1 MDPLFAPPAEA
12 WHPVSVK
19 LRTLHRLMLVVWT
32 VVPAVVAIA
41 VVALVLQWWWLVAL
55 LAAVA
60 VAVIV
65 WGWFWAA
72 RNQAAWGFA
81 ENAEDLWIRHGVA
94 WRQIVAVPYGR
105 VQYVDVTAGP
115 LERSYGIAKVSLHTA
130 SSQTSAVIPGIPAD
144 EAARLRDRLTELGKT
159 RGSGI

>member
-1 MDPLFAPPAEA
+1 MDPLFAPPAET

-19 LRTLHRLMLVVWT
+19 LRTLHRLVLVLWT
-32 VVPAVVAIA
+32 VVPAVV
-41 VVALVLQWWWLVAL
+41 VCVALALLLQWWWPVA
-55 LAAVA
+55 AVAGVA
-60 VAVIV
+60 VAVLV

-94 WRQIVAVPYGR
+94 WRKIVAVPYGR

-115 LERSYGIAKVSLHTA
+115 LERSLGIAKVSLHTA
-130 SSQTSAVIPGIPAD
+130 SSHTSAVIPGIPSD
-144 EAARLRDRLTELGKT
+144 EAARLRDRLTELRKT